1 MSDTIRTFG
10 PQAGR
15 PLLALHCSLAHG
27 GAWDPLARALPAQR
41 IVAPDL
47 LGHGAMPLWSGDGD
61 FALQSLDM
69 VTALADDLAARNGGP
84 IDLIGHSF
92 GGVMALALAQRRP
105 ALIRSLCLIEPVIFA
120 AAKATAP
127 DVFTN
132 GMRAFAAVGEDFA
145 HGDPTAAAEKF
156 LDLWGGGLPF
166 AVQPKRQQEYAVQRM
181 NIVVAPQRV
190 LADDGMGLLAAG
202 ALEAMA
208 LPVLLVEGGKSP
220 ALVAAINAHLLAR
233 LPDVTHLVVDKA
245 AHMLPLTHPQMLAP
259 ALGAHLCQGCLVD

>member
-1 MSDTIRTFG
+1 MSETIRTFG

-27 GAWDPLARALPAQR
+27 GAWEPLARALPEQR

-47 LGHGAMPLWSGDGD
+47 LGHGARPLWNGEGD

-69 VTALADDLAARNGGP
+69 VTALAEDLVARNGGA
-84 IDLIGHSF
+84 IDLMGHSF

-105 ALIRSLCLIEPVIFA
+105 ELIRSLCLIEPVIFA
-120 AAKATAP
+120 AAKTTAP
-127 DVFTN
+127 EVFAEGT
-132 GMRAFAAVGEDFA
+132 RAFAAVDA
-145 HGDPTAAAEKF
+145 AVAQGDPMAAAAAF
-156 LDLWGGGLPF
+156 LGQWGAGLPF
-166 AVQPKRQQEYAVQRM
+166 SVLPKRQQDYAAQRM
-181 NIVVAPQRV
+181 NIVVAPQST
-190 LADDGMGLLAAG
+190 LADDGLGLLAAG

-208 LPVLLVEGGKSP
+208 LPILLVEGGKSP

-245 AHMLPLTHPQMLAP
+245 AHMLPLTHPQKLAP
-259 ALGAHLCQGCLVD
+259 ALGAHLCQGCLAG